1 MTIFV
6 KEDFVSHA
14 GLNLKWKIEC
24 DGLTENDWECLA
36 LMISEIENRP
46 FSKVV
51 GIPRGGLP
59 LQYAME
65 KYASG
70 NPDDPV
76 LIVDDVYTTGTSFKE
91 FVDENYK
98 DANIICWVAF
108 ARNPTNS
115 QVNALFQMASSMW
128 KNLK

>member
-1 MTIFV
+1 
-6 KEDFVSHA
+6 
-14 GLNLKWKIEC
+14 
-24 DGLTENDWECLA
+24 
-36 LMISEIENRP
+36 MISEIENRP
-46 FSKVV
+46 FYKVV

-70 NPDDPV
+70 NSNDPV

-91 FVDENYK
+91 FVEENYADQK
-98 DANIICWVAF
+98 VICWVAF
-108 ARNPTNS
+108 ARNPANQ

>member
-14 GLNLKWKIEC
+14 GLDLKWKIEC
-24 DGLTENDWECLA
+24 DGLTEDDWECLA

-65 KYASG
+65 KYATG
-70 NPDDPV
+70 DEKHPV
-76 LIVDDVYTTGTSFKE
+76 LIVDDVYTTGTSFND
-91 FVDENYK
+91 FVEENYA
-98 DANIICWVAF
+98 DQDVICWVAF
-108 ARNPTNS
+108 ARNPANQ
-115 QVNALFQMASSMW
+115 QVNALFQMASSIW